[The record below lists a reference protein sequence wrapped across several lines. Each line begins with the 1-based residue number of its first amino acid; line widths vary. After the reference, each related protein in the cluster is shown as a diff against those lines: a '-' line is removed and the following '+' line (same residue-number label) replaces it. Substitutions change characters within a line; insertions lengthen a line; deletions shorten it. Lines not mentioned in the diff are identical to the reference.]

1 MAPTDDSDNRVPRLV
16 NRADFKNWTIRLR
29 HHLCSIDNDLWKS
42 IEKVP
47 HIPTQTAPDSASTY
61 TKDSTEPYPED
72 NLSAEDLRKVKNDSK
87 AYSLM
92 CKGLP
97 LQVLSRL
104 DAYQTGYTC
113 FKALK
118 SICEGGEQLRSLK
131 KSKLKRQL
139 ELFEHINGET
149 VHQMM
154 NRFVHLTTEMS
165 NLGVKTE
172 LQDLND
178 RLLCALPSSWKQTV
192 TLLKHTEKFPMEL
205 DLLIGK
211 IEEVEIDEGSR
222 NTDRSSSQT
231 QYKYV
236 VNPANTVENAFLA
249 QDAMKLEDEGD
260 LFVGASF
267 YTDSAYFP
275 NSPTYSQPQ
284 SPPRAQVQSQNLKN
298 QSESQSSNI
307 QAKVKD
313 VKNILLQDDETK
325 TAFTTFMASFQAYQG
340 SHLSQ
345 MDVVLQDLF
354 EMDPVDVEEMDL
366 NWQMVMVAYRTQK
379 HAYVNQSYKPHANK
393 TVGFDKSKAR
403 CFNCNQ
409 YGHFSRE
416 CKAPKNQNFNDQA
429 SSSNQGQ
436 SQSSQQSSSYQSRN
450 QRFFQKP
457 YQSLPMPELK
467 DEGKKPEDQTKALVV
482 SVKDS
487 YDWSAYAEQFTS
499 DLTSSLALVCEI
511 EEDWSEEGDGKMI
524 ENVSEDSEDYDWSA
538 KSDPTEESE
547 SEIALMATASES
559 SCSTEQPK
567 VSNDLPPN
575 YVPLPIDVKER
586 LCSEQCI
593 QQVEH
598 YRTHSFKIGDKLSK
612 HEKIHEQLKIDHK
625 ISDEKILSLKESWNK
640 TLKELELVTK
650 QLEEMT
656 KNFEQEKVAHAV
668 TQVELTKVKSCKTM
682 VKQLVSEREIQRS
695 KSESEGSEVLMESL
709 KEEDGVTTEADD
721 EASNESDNKLE
732 PVLIQLI
739 EYPELNPKSETMKEE
754 GEFSGYNDPD
764 YIKWKKEQKAQVADQ
779 LIKKQEVK
787 KAEVSTAKKQKSK
800 VMNNQ
805 SETKESKGKSVI
817 KSNDNT
823 KAQSVKS
830 ENVKPV
836 KKKVTKG
843 KTIKFVSAG
852 TFDLNGS
859 YGKPINSPIKS
870 NSGLKTGSGPK
881 SSAVNE
887 KRIESKKVTKQ
898 NSLKS
903 NQSPMQSKSQT
914 KSPQKNQVN
923 LKPNKTD
930 NESRMGSTSKVN
942 NRLFRISKK
951 HCEICD
957 RYNHA
962 TAECFFNRYC
972 SYCDKRNHS
981 SEECFYNKFCDICE
995 RRNHDTKDCFFRTNS
1010 TREMTPISNFRR
1022 NQSFGFQNV
1031 NQSHSPVLRNFN
1043 RNNSGLNN
1051 FASRNM
1057 QVRPRR
1063 PINSWFVDSGC
1074 SRHMTGNHALLQDFK
1089 LKNGTH
1095 VAFGGDAGGKITGE
1109 GTVSN
1114 GVISFDKV
1122 NYCAQLNFNL
1132 LSVSQICDKS
1142 YSTLFDDSFC
1152 YILKPGFKIDNEWVV
1167 VKAPRDRDVY
1177 KLDISQIDAETE
1189 TTCLIAH
1196 ASNDESQLWHRRLGH
1211 SNFRN
1216 MNRLVTGNHVVGIP
1230 SKKFSTTDLCPACL
1244 KGKQH
1249 RMSFKSKQENSISK
1263 PLQMLH
1269 MDLFGPT
1276 NVQSIGKKSYC
1287 FVIIDDFT
1295 RFSWCSKNAS
1305 TKRVAERKNRT
1316 LIEAARSMLADA
1328 KIPITFWDEAIATA
1342 CFVQNRTLLVQ
1353 DKQKTSYEL
1362 LFGRKPNI
1370 SYLKAFGCP
1379 VSILNLSDHLGKFE
1393 SKSDDGF
1400 FLAYSSVSKA
1410 YRVFN
1415 SKTNTVIETI
1425 NVKFLENSFPL
1436 VAHGPEWLFDLDSL
1450 SKSFN
1455 SNLFD
1460 FSGKTNKESGDL
1472 GCFSDDSDNDDDGNL
1487 SSEYPFMSFHNPD
1500 HVKSSQDPGP
1510 SGSQEDQE
1518 SNNLEEDVN
1527 LQVSPNDGGSV
1538 QNQPSSDP
1546 NAEVIPES
1554 FDYFINSPDQV
1565 PNFTPHTSSIL
1576 QDLPNLNTSN
1586 LECQVQGGD
1595 IPIHRIHK
1603 KHPVSQIIGPL
1614 NQRTTRSQT
1623 EQANVCLYS
1632 CFLSQVVPKNISE
1645 VLKDNSW
1652 IEAMQEELLQ
1662 FRKQEVW
1669 KLVDLPEGEN
1679 AIGTRWLYKNK
1690 PDERGIVVRNK
1701 ARLIAQG
1708 YTQEEGIDYEE
1719 VFAPVARLK
1728 AIRVFLAYASF
1739 MKFKVFQMDV
1749 KGAFLYGPITDDVY
1763 VRQPPGFE
1771 DPDYP
1776 HRVYK
1781 LSKALYGL
1789 HQAPRIWYETLSK
1802 HLLEHGF
1809 TRGQIDPTLFM
1820 KRENDDLLCVQ
1831 VYVDDIIFGSTSASI
1846 CKEFEEIMKS
1856 RFQMSSTGE
1865 INFFLGLQV
1874 KQSADGI
1881 FINQSKF
1888 VEKLLKKFKMQ
1899 DFQTIRTPSD
1909 VNCKIQPDPKGKAV
1923 DQTLYRSMIGSLM
1936 YLTASRPDI
1945 MYAVCVCAR
1954 YQSDPKESHLV
1965 VVKRI
1970 FRYLKGKPNLGLWYP
1985 YEGNFEL
1992 YSYSDS
1998 DFGGCALDR
2007 KSTTGGCQFLGPRLV
2022 SWQCKKQTNVSVS
2035 TAEAEYIAASAGCS
2049 QVLWLQNQLLD
2060 YGFNFLKTPIYIDN
2074 TAAMFITANPVQHSK
2089 TKHIEIRYHFLRDN
2103 SEKGLIIL
2111 IKVHTDKQLADL
2123 FTKSFLS
2130 GRFEFLVQSIGLI
2143 NHD

>member
-1 MAPTDDSDNRVPRLV
+1 MAPNDDSDNHVPRLV

-42 IEKVP
+42 IEKGP

-72 NLSAEDLRKVKNDSK
+72 NLSAEDLKKVKNDSK

-131 KSKLKRQL
+131 KSRLKRQL

-165 NLGVKTE
+165 NLGVKTD

-192 TLLKHTEKFPMEL
+192 TLLKHTEKFPMDL

-222 NTDRSSSQT
+222 NTDRSSSQA

-249 QDAMKLEDEGD
+249 QDVTKFEDEGD

-284 SPPRAQVQSQNLKN
+284 SPPRNQVSQNVKTQSEN
-298 QSESQSSNI
+298 QSLNV

-313 VKNILLQDDETK
+313 VMNILLQDDETK
-325 TAFTTFMASFQAYQG
+325 TAFTAFMASFQAYQG

-379 HAYVNQSYKPHANK
+379 HAYVNRSYKPHANK

-409 YGHFSRE
+409 YSHFSRE
-416 CKAPKNQNFNDQA
+416 CKAPKNQNFNDQD

-436 SQSSQQSSSYQSRN
+436 GQSSQQSSSYQSRN
-450 QRFFQKP
+450 QRSFQKP

-482 SVKDS
+482 IWHWYVKLKKTGLKK
-487 YDWSAYAEQFTS
+487 EN
-499 DLTSSLALVCEI
+499 
-511 EEDWSEEGDGKMI
+511 GKVI
-524 ENVSEDSEDYDWSA
+524 DNENEDSEEYDWSA
-538 KSDPTEESE
+538 KSDPVEESE
-547 SEIALMATASES
+547 SEIALMATSSES
-559 SCSTEQPK
+559 SSSSEQP
-567 VSNDLPPN
+567 
-575 YVPLPIDVKER
+575 
-586 LCSEQCI
+586 
-593 QQVEH
+593 
-598 YRTHSFKIGDKLSK
+598 
-612 HEKIHEQLKIDHK
+612 
-625 ISDEKILSLKESWNK
+625 KILSLKESWNK

-682 VKQLVSEREIQRS
+682 VKQLINERGNKTKTGLGFTHEPMPNSITQTLPENFNEFDHSPENELKFKEIQRS

-721 EASNESDNKLE
+721 EASNKSE
-732 PVLIQLI
+732 PVLIQLV
-739 EYPELNPKSETMKEE
+739 EYPELNPKSETVKEE
-754 GEFSGYNDPD
+754 GEFSGYNDPE
-764 YIKWKKEQKAQVADQ
+764 YIRWKKEQKAQLADQ

-800 VMNNQ
+800 VMTNQ
-805 SETKESKGKSVI
+805 SETKELKGKSVI

-823 KAQSVKS
+823 KAQMVKTDKVKS
-830 ENVKPV
+830 V
-836 KKKVTKG
+836 KKKVSKG

-881 SSAVNE
+881 SSAVND
-887 KRIESKKVTKQ
+887 KRIESKKV
-898 NSLKS
+898 
-903 NQSPMQSKSQT
+903 
-914 KSPQKNQVN
+914 
-923 LKPNKTD
+923 
-930 NESRMGSTSKVN
+930 
-942 NRLFRISKK
+942 
-951 HCEICD
+951 
-957 RYNHA
+957 
-962 TAECFFNRYC
+962 
-972 SYCDKRNHS
+972 
-981 SEECFYNKFCDICE
+981 
-995 RRNHDTKDCFFRTNS
+995 
-1010 TREMTPISNFRR
+1010 
-1022 NQSFGFQNV
+1022 
-1031 NQSHSPVLRNFN
+1031 
-1043 RNNSGLNN
+1043 NN
-1051 FASRNM
+1051 FKPRALM
-1057 QVRPRR
+1057 VRPRR

-1177 KLDISQIDAETE
+1177 KLDMSQIDAETE
-1189 TTCLIAH
+1189 NTWLIAH

-1216 MNRLVTGNHVVGIP
+1216 MNRLVTGNHAVGIP

-1249 RMSFKSKQENSISK
+1249 RMSFKSKLENSISK

-1295 RFSWCSKNAS
+1295 RFSWVYFLHVKSETAELLKEFIIKVENQLDCKVKILRSDNGTEFKNANVDLFCAEKGIARQFS
-1305 TKRVAERKNRT
+1305 APRTPQQNGVAERKNQT

-1362 LFGRKPNI
+1362 LFERKPNI

-1379 VSILNLSDHLGKFE
+1379 VTILNLNDHLGKFE

-1400 FLAYSSVSKA
+1400 FLGYSSVSKA

-1425 NVKFLENSFPL
+1425 NVKFLENSFPS

-1460 FSGKTNKESGDL
+1460 FSGKARKESA
-1472 GCFSDDSDNDDDGNL
+1472 
-1487 SSEYPFMSFHNPD
+1487 
-1500 HVKSSQDPGP
+1500 PGP
-1510 SGSQEDQE
+1510 SGSQDDQE
-1518 SNNLEEDVN
+1518 SNNLEDDVN
-1527 LQVSPNDGGSV
+1527 PQSSPNDGGSV

-1546 NAEVIPES
+1546 NAEIIPES

-1565 PNFTPHTSSIL
+1565 PNFTPHVSTIL
-1576 QDLPNLNTSN
+1576 QDLPNLNQSN
-1586 LECQVQGGD
+1586 LESQVQGDD

-1645 VLKDNSW
+1645 ALQDNSW

-1690 PDERGIVVRNK
+1690 PDKRGIVVRNK

-1719 VFAPVARLK
+1719 VFAPVARLE

-1820 KRENDDLLCVQ
+1820 KRENEELLCVQ
-1831 VYVDDIIFGSTSASI
+1831 VYVDDIIFGSTSASM

-1856 RFQMSSTGE
+1856 RFQMSSMGE

-1874 KQSADGI
+1874 KQSADRI

-1888 VEKLLKKFKMQ
+1888 VEKLLKKFKIQ

-1909 VNCKIQPDPKGKAV
+1909 VNCKIQPDSKGKSV

-1965 VVKRI
+1965 AVKRI

-2111 IKVHTDKQLADL
+2111 IKVYTDKQLADL

-2130 GRFEFLVQSIGLI
+2130 ERFEFLIQSVGLI

>member
-1 MAPTDDSDNRVPRLV
+1 
-16 NRADFKNWTIRLR
+16 
-29 HHLCSIDNDLWKS
+29 
-42 IEKVP
+42 
-47 HIPTQTAPDSASTY
+47 
-61 TKDSTEPYPED
+61 
-72 NLSAEDLRKVKNDSK
+72 
-87 AYSLM
+87 
-92 CKGLP
+92 
-97 LQVLSRL
+97 
-104 DAYQTGYTC
+104 
-113 FKALK
+113 
-118 SICEGGEQLRSLK
+118 
-131 KSKLKRQL
+131 
-139 ELFEHINGET
+139 
-149 VHQMM
+149 
-154 NRFVHLTTEMS
+154 
-165 NLGVKTE
+165 
-172 LQDLND
+172 
-178 RLLCALPSSWKQTV
+178 
-192 TLLKHTEKFPMEL
+192 
-205 DLLIGK
+205 
-211 IEEVEIDEGSR
+211 
-222 NTDRSSSQT
+222 
-231 QYKYV
+231 
-236 VNPANTVENAFLA
+236 
-249 QDAMKLEDEGD
+249 
-260 LFVGASF
+260 
-267 YTDSAYFP
+267 
-275 NSPTYSQPQ
+275 
-284 SPPRAQVQSQNLKN
+284 
-298 QSESQSSNI
+298 
-307 QAKVKD
+307 
-313 VKNILLQDDETK
+313 
-325 TAFTTFMASFQAYQG
+325 
-340 SHLSQ
+340 
-345 MDVVLQDLF
+345 
-354 EMDPVDVEEMDL
+354 
-366 NWQMVMVAYRTQK
+366 
-379 HAYVNQSYKPHANK
+379 
-393 TVGFDKSKAR
+393 
-403 CFNCNQ
+403 
-409 YGHFSRE
+409 
-416 CKAPKNQNFNDQA
+416 
-429 SSSNQGQ
+429 
-436 SQSSQQSSSYQSRN
+436 
-450 QRFFQKP
+450 
-457 YQSLPMPELK
+457 
-467 DEGKKPEDQTKALVV
+467 
-482 SVKDS
+482 
-487 YDWSAYAEQFTS
+487 
-499 DLTSSLALVCEI
+499 
-511 EEDWSEEGDGKMI
+511 
-524 ENVSEDSEDYDWSA
+524 
-538 KSDPTEESE
+538 
-547 SEIALMATASES
+547 
-559 SCSTEQPK
+559 
-567 VSNDLPPN
+567 
-575 YVPLPIDVKER
+575 
-586 LCSEQCI
+586 
-593 QQVEH
+593 
-598 YRTHSFKIGDKLSK
+598 
-612 HEKIHEQLKIDHK
+612 
-625 ISDEKILSLKESWNK
+625 
-640 TLKELELVTK
+640 
-650 QLEEMT
+650 
-656 KNFEQEKVAHAV
+656 
-668 TQVELTKVKSCKTM
+668 
-682 VKQLVSEREIQRS
+682 
-695 KSESEGSEVLMESL
+695 
-709 KEEDGVTTEADD
+709 
-721 EASNESDNKLE
+721 
-732 PVLIQLI
+732 
-739 EYPELNPKSETMKEE
+739 
-754 GEFSGYNDPD
+754 
-764 YIKWKKEQKAQVADQ
+764 
-779 LIKKQEVK
+779 
-787 KAEVSTAKKQKSK
+787 
-800 VMNNQ
+800 
-805 SETKESKGKSVI
+805 
-817 KSNDNT
+817 
-823 KAQSVKS
+823 
-830 ENVKPV
+830 
-836 KKKVTKG
+836 
-843 KTIKFVSAG
+843 
-852 TFDLNGS
+852 
-859 YGKPINSPIKS
+859 
-870 NSGLKTGSGPK
+870 
-881 SSAVNE
+881 
-887 KRIESKKVTKQ
+887 
-898 NSLKS
+898 
-903 NQSPMQSKSQT
+903 
-914 KSPQKNQVN
+914 
-923 LKPNKTD
+923 
-930 NESRMGSTSKVN
+930 
-942 NRLFRISKK
+942 
-951 HCEICD
+951 
-957 RYNHA
+957 
-962 TAECFFNRYC
+962 
-972 SYCDKRNHS
+972 
-981 SEECFYNKFCDICE
+981 
-995 RRNHDTKDCFFRTNS
+995 
-1010 TREMTPISNFRR
+1010 
-1022 NQSFGFQNV
+1022 
-1031 NQSHSPVLRNFN
+1031 
-1043 RNNSGLNN
+1043 
-1051 FASRNM
+1051 
-1057 QVRPRR
+1057 
-1063 PINSWFVDSGC
+1063 
-1074 SRHMTGNHALLQDFK
+1074 MTGNHALLQDFK
-1089 LKNGTH
+1089 QKNGTH

-1114 GVISFDKV
+1114 GIISFDKV

-1177 KLDISQIDAETE
+1177 KLDMSQIDAETE

-1216 MNRLVTGNHVVGIP
+1216 MNRLVSGNHAVGIP

-1249 RMSFKSKQENSISK
+1249 RMSFKSKLENSISK

-1276 NVQSIGKKSYC
+1276 NVQSIGRKSYC

-1295 RFSWCSKNAS
+1295 RFSWVYFLHAKSETAELLKEFIIKVENQLECKVKILRSDNGTEFKNANVDLFCAEKGIARQFS
-1305 TKRVAERKNRT
+1305 APRTPQQNGVAERKNRT

-1342 CFVQNRTLLVQ
+1342 CFVQNRTLLVN
-1353 DKQKTSYEL
+1353 DKKKTSYEL

-1379 VSILNLSDHLGKFE
+1379 VSILNLNDHLGKFE

-1400 FLAYSSVSKA
+1400 FLGYSSVSKA

-1460 FSGKTNKESGDL
+1460 FSGNARKESGDL
-1472 GCFSDDSDNDDDGNL
+1472 GCFSDDSDNDEDGNL
-1487 SSEYPFMSFHNPD
+1487 NSEYPFMSFHNPD
-1500 HVKSSQDPGP
+1500 HVKSSQAPGP
-1510 SGSQEDQE
+1510 SGSHEDQE
-1518 SNNLEEDVN
+1518 SNNQEEDVI
-1527 LQVSPNDGGSV
+1527 SPNDGGSV

-1586 LECQVQGGD
+1586 LETQVQGGD
-1595 IPIHRIHK
+1595 IPVHRIHK

-1623 EQANVCLYS
+1623 EHANICLYS

-1645 VLKDNSW
+1645 ALKDNSW

-1669 KLVDLPEGEN
+1669 KLVDLPKGEN

-1719 VFAPVARLK
+1719 VFAPVARLE

-1739 MKFKVFQMDV
+1739 MKFEVFQMDV

-1820 KRENDDLLCVQ
+1820 KRDNDDLLCVQ
-1831 VYVDDIIFGSTSASI
+1831 VYVDDIIFGSTSASM

-1856 RFQMSSTGE
+1856 RFQMSSMGE

-1888 VEKLLKKFKMQ
+1888 IEKLLKKFKMQ
-1899 DFQTIRTPSD
+1899 DCQTIRTPSD

-1965 VVKRI
+1965 AVKRI

-2130 GRFEFLVQSIGLI
+2130 GRFEFLIQSIGLI

>member
-1 MAPTDDSDNRVPRLV
+1 MAPNDDSDNRVPRLL

-42 IEKVP
+42 IEKGP
-47 HIPTQTAPDSASTY
+47 HIPTQTQPDSASTY

-104 DAYQTGYTC
+104 DGYQTGYTC

-178 RLLCALPSSWKQTV
+178 RLLC
-192 TLLKHTEKFPMEL
+192 
-205 DLLIGK
+205 
-211 IEEVEIDEGSR
+211 
-222 NTDRSSSQT
+222 
-231 QYKYV
+231 
-236 VNPANTVENAFLA
+236 
-249 QDAMKLEDEGD
+249 
-260 LFVGASF
+260 
-267 YTDSAYFP
+267 
-275 NSPTYSQPQ
+275 
-284 SPPRAQVQSQNLKN
+284 
-298 QSESQSSNI
+298 
-307 QAKVKD
+307 
-313 VKNILLQDDETK
+313 
-325 TAFTTFMASFQAYQG
+325 
-340 SHLSQ
+340 
-345 MDVVLQDLF
+345 
-354 EMDPVDVEEMDL
+354 
-366 NWQMVMVAYRTQK
+366 
-379 HAYVNQSYKPHANK
+379 
-393 TVGFDKSKAR
+393 
-403 CFNCNQ
+403 
-409 YGHFSRE
+409 
-416 CKAPKNQNFNDQA
+416 
-429 SSSNQGQ
+429 
-436 SQSSQQSSSYQSRN
+436 
-450 QRFFQKP
+450 
-457 YQSLPMPELK
+457 
-467 DEGKKPEDQTKALVV
+467 
-482 SVKDS
+482 
-487 YDWSAYAEQFTS
+487 
-499 DLTSSLALVCEI
+499 
-511 EEDWSEEGDGKMI
+511 
-524 ENVSEDSEDYDWSA
+524 
-538 KSDPTEESE
+538 
-547 SEIALMATASES
+547 
-559 SCSTEQPK
+559 
-567 VSNDLPPN
+567 
-575 YVPLPIDVKER
+575 
-586 LCSEQCI
+586 
-593 QQVEH
+593 
-598 YRTHSFKIGDKLSK
+598 
-612 HEKIHEQLKIDHK
+612 
-625 ISDEKILSLKESWNK
+625 
-640 TLKELELVTK
+640 
-650 QLEEMT
+650 
-656 KNFEQEKVAHAV
+656 
-668 TQVELTKVKSCKTM
+668 
-682 VKQLVSEREIQRS
+682 
-695 KSESEGSEVLMESL
+695 
-709 KEEDGVTTEADD
+709 
-721 EASNESDNKLE
+721 
-732 PVLIQLI
+732 
-739 EYPELNPKSETMKEE
+739 
-754 GEFSGYNDPD
+754 
-764 YIKWKKEQKAQVADQ
+764 
-779 LIKKQEVK
+779 
-787 KAEVSTAKKQKSK
+787 
-800 VMNNQ
+800 
-805 SETKESKGKSVI
+805 
-817 KSNDNT
+817 
-823 KAQSVKS
+823 
-830 ENVKPV
+830 
-836 KKKVTKG
+836 
-843 KTIKFVSAG
+843 
-852 TFDLNGS
+852 
-859 YGKPINSPIKS
+859 
-870 NSGLKTGSGPK
+870 
-881 SSAVNE
+881 
-887 KRIESKKVTKQ
+887 
-898 NSLKS
+898 
-903 NQSPMQSKSQT
+903 
-914 KSPQKNQVN
+914 
-923 LKPNKTD
+923 
-930 NESRMGSTSKVN
+930 
-942 NRLFRISKK
+942 
-951 HCEICD
+951 
-957 RYNHA
+957 
-962 TAECFFNRYC
+962 
-972 SYCDKRNHS
+972 
-981 SEECFYNKFCDICE
+981 
-995 RRNHDTKDCFFRTNS
+995 
-1010 TREMTPISNFRR
+1010 
-1022 NQSFGFQNV
+1022 
-1031 NQSHSPVLRNFN
+1031 
-1043 RNNSGLNN
+1043 
-1051 FASRNM
+1051 
-1057 QVRPRR
+1057 
-1063 PINSWFVDSGC
+1063 
-1074 SRHMTGNHALLQDFK
+1074 
-1089 LKNGTH
+1089 
-1095 VAFGGDAGGKITGE
+1095 
-1109 GTVSN
+1109 
-1114 GVISFDKV
+1114 
-1122 NYCAQLNFNL
+1122 
-1132 LSVSQICDKS
+1132 
-1142 YSTLFDDSFC
+1142 
-1152 YILKPGFKIDNEWVV
+1152 FKIDNEWVV

-1177 KLDISQIDAETE
+1177 KLDMSQIDAETE

-1216 MNRLVTGNHVVGIP
+1216 MNRLVTGNHAVGIP

-1295 RFSWCSKNAS
+1295 RFSWVYFLHAKSETAELLKEFIIKVENQLDCKVKFSAPRTPQQNG
-1305 TKRVAERKNRT
+1305 VAERKNRT

-1379 VSILNLSDHLGKFE
+1379 VTVLNLNDHLGKFE

-1400 FLAYSSVSKA
+1400 FLGYSSVSKA

-1425 NVKFLENSFPL
+1425 NVKFLENSFPS
-1436 VAHGPEWLFDLDSL
+1436 VAHGPEWLFDLDAL
-1450 SKSFN
+1450 SKSFD

-1460 FSGKTNKESGDL
+1460 FSGKTKKESGDL
-1472 GCFSDDSDNDDDGNL
+1472 GSFSDDSDNDEDGNIN
-1487 SSEYPFMSFHNPD
+1487 SEYPFMSFHNPD
-1500 HVKSSQDPGP
+1500 H
-1510 SGSQEDQE
+1510 
-1518 SNNLEEDVN
+1518 
-1527 LQVSPNDGGSV
+1527 
-1538 QNQPSSDP
+1538 NQPSSDP
-1546 NAEVIPES
+1546 NVEAAPES

-1576 QDLPNLNTSN
+1576 QNLPNLNTSN
-1586 LECQVQGGD
+1586 LETQVQGGD

-1623 EQANVCLYS
+1623 EQANICLYS

-1645 VLKDNSW
+1645 ALQDNSW

-1719 VFAPVARLK
+1719 VFAPVARLE

-1739 MKFKVFQMDV
+1739 MRFKVFQMDV
-1749 KGAFLYGPITDDVY
+1749 KGAFMYGPITDDVY

-1802 HLLEHGF
+1802 HLLENGF

-1831 VYVDDIIFGSTSASI
+1831 VYVDDIIFGSTSESM
-1846 CKEFEEIMKS
+1846 CKEFEEIMKN
-1856 RFQMSSTGE
+1856 RFQMSSMGE

-1899 DFQTIRTPSD
+1899 DCQTIRTPSD

-1954 YQSDPKESHLV
+1954 YQSDPRESHLV
-1965 VVKRI
+1965 AVKRI

-2130 GRFEFLVQSIGLI
+2130 GRVTMQYTQCDEPHRELLCCGTHRPEVSHEVSFELQGAAKDSKMEQKESQMWTNTKQNSKMEFRRFPRGTIGKK
-2143 NHD
+2143 NSQRWNKKKSQRGPNPNRTHFPHCV